1 MKFNLLITLVNYL
14 YMPQLSITNK
24 ERIKE
29 FFRLCKPSRLPH
41 IDLKAKRNNTIKRH
55 LNRACENHENL
66 VYFGSD
72 GANRSNHFLVLD
84 GVLYV
89 LTFDFQK
96 LVEYAHVKMDY
107 YD

>member
-1 MKFNLLITLVNYL
+1 
-14 YMPQLSITNK
+14 MPQLIITNK
-24 ERIKE
+24 EKINM
-29 FFRLCKPSRLPH
+29 FLSSCDPSRLPH
-41 IDLKAKRNNTIKRH
+41 IDLKAKRNNTIKRN
-55 LNRACENHENL
+55 LDKACKNHENL

-89 LTFDFQK
+89 LTFDFNK

-107 YD
+107 YN